1 MGHLGQDLPSLAPC
15 PPPAGSVGLLHL
27 GLPFSGGG
35 LQLLPVLAITSQPAL
50 VRTVREGARE
60 PPGRCGRGRYMQGAD
75 GVDGPLRE
83 AVKEEKRGWLL
94 CLPGAGVSEQ
104 GDLRIPWV

>member
-1 MGHLGQDLPSLAPC
+1 
-15 PPPAGSVGLLHL
+15 
-27 GLPFSGGG
+27 
-35 LQLLPVLAITSQPAL
+35 
-50 VRTVREGARE
+50 
-60 PPGRCGRGRYMQGAD
+60 MQGAD